1 VLNTVNKLAL
11 NDGVSIFHLIM
22 YRYVVVV
29 IICAAWLAGPPL
41 IRGRSMRD
49 AVVPTK
55 RLAFASASCAVLM
68 LASLFFTLT
77 ALSMGEVSVVVPIAS
92 LSFIFT
98 ALLSFIFLRE
108 RLSVLKVVGIVLAAA
123 SITIIG

>member
-1 VLNTVNKLAL
+1 
-11 NDGVSIFHLIM
+11 
-22 YRYVVVV
+22 
-29 IICAAWLAGPPL
+29 
-41 IRGRSMRD
+41 
-49 AVVPTK
+49 
-55 RLAFASASCAVLM
+55 M